1 LWVYFVKN
9 IIREDRMKY
18 LFDIYY
24 VMKLRKNIDTILKPM
39 SGLYLKKR
47 YSRKTKFLIST
58 WGNYGNLTEKKR
70 NIEYR
75 FNYLCQRIKS
85 DKNLS
90 VWERSFLTMINSL
103 IYSFLLDFFSRKYF
117 FTNFPSLLSR

>member
-1 LWVYFVKN
+1 
-9 IIREDRMKY
+9 MKY

-24 VMKLRKNIDTILKPM
+24 VMKLRKNIDTILKPL

-103 IYSFLLDFFSRKYF
+103 IYSFLFDFFSRKYF